1 MKLKRIFGLLVLGGT
16 ILSTSAEAQTKKWTL
31 EECIQYAI
39 ENNINLKRQEIA
51 SSQSEENFKQSKA
64 ELLPS
69 VDFYGQHGFKYG
81 TVLDYATYE
90 YVDQNT
96 QNGSASLSSDVT
108 LFSGL
113 QNYNNIKRTKYNYLS
128 ALANVDKAKND
139 LTLNISM
146 AFLDI
151 LFFKEDVKLAEEQLA
166 VTKDQIAKTE
176 KLIQVGN
183 AAKGDLL
190 EIKSQAASEELAL
203 VEKRNNLKLATL
215 RLTQL
220 LNLEDASNFAIAIPE
235 DLSVSSIASLQ
246 KVGSIYE
253 EALNTLPEIQ
263 VAQYNVQSNQAYL
276 NMQKG
281 KLSPSLSLGV
291 GYGSWYSESLKD
303 FSTYSEQLKDNAETR
318 ITLSLQI
325 PIFNKFRTKRNITNA
340 KLSVED
346 AKWNLE
352 EQKQAIYKT
361 IEEAHAKA
369 MAAYEKYNAGEEAVK
384 AMQEA
389 FKYTEQKYEVGLV
402 DIIEYKIAK
411 KNLSDAQ
418 VSLIQAK
425 YDFIFRTK
433 ILEFYKNQQFTL
445 N

>member
-1 MKLKRIFGLLVLGGT
+1 MKLKRIFGLLLIGG
-16 ILSTSAEAQTKKWTL
+16 IFITSDAVAQTKKWTL
-31 EECIQYAI
+31 EECIQYAV
-39 ENNINLKRQEIA
+39 ENNINLKRQEIV
-51 SSQSEENFKQSKA
+51 STQSEENFKQSKV

-96 QNGSASLSSDVT
+96 QNGSASISSDVT

-113 QNYNNIKRTKYNYLS
+113 QNYNNIKRTKYNYLA

-166 VTKDQIAKTE
+166 VTQDQIAKTE

-203 VEKRNNLKLATL
+203 VEKRNNLNLATL

-220 LNLEDASNFAIAIPE
+220 LNLEDASNFAIATPE
-235 DLSVSSIASLQ
+235 DLSVSSIATLQ
-246 KVGSIYE
+246 KVENIYE

-263 VAQYNVQSNQAYL
+263 VAQYNVKSNQAYL

-303 FSTYSEQLKDNAETR
+303 FSSYSEQLQDNAETR

-325 PIFNKFRTKRNITNA
+325 PIFNKFRTKRDITNA

-346 AKWNLE
+346 AQWNLQE
-352 EQKQAIYKT
+352 NKQAIYKT
-361 IEEAHAKA
+361 IQEAHAKA
-369 MAAYEKYNAGEEAVK
+369 VAAYEKYQAGEEAVK

-389 FKYTEQKYEVGLV
+389 FNYTEQKYEVGLV

-433 ILEFYKNQQFTL
+433 ILEFYKSQQFTL